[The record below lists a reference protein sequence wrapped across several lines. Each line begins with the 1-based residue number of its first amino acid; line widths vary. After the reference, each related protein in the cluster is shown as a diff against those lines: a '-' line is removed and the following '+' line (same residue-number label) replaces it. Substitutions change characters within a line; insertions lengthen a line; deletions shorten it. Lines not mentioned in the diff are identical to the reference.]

1 VDDIPYQPS
10 GSSGFGTIRNKDNAA
25 PLGFGRAL
33 RTDYEC
39 FFAMQNLMLV
49 GQALGMA
56 AGFTLCLPTLSTRL
70 ILRRLVWLGSDDG
83 TEEAEADS
91 AGFQPRT

>member
-1 VDDIPYQPS
+1 MDS
-10 GSSGFGTIRNKDNAA
+10 NKFLNRDNAA

-49 GQALGMA
+49 GQALGHWRVDSR
-56 AGFTLCLPTLSTRL
+56 FRIS
-70 ILRRLVWLGSDDG
+70 SDIYQTDPSKG
-83 TEEAEADS
+83 W
-91 AGFQPRT
+91 